1 MSATPSV
8 PTLPL
13 SDPSHA
19 VHWSPTNPPAQYAV
33 VFPGAPKRLTYAEL
47 LHQSSALAAGLRS
60 LGVRAG
66 DAVAIWAENRAEWIV
81 SQLAICAVG
90 AVMVPVNTHLREQ
103 DGAYVLERSDAVAIL
118 LSQRVLL
125 TRTED

>member
-1 MSATPSV
+1 MSTTLSG
-8 PTLPL
+8 PTLRF
-13 SDPSHA
+13 SDPFHA
-19 VHWSPTNPPAQYAV
+19 VQWWATNTPEQEAV
-33 VFPGAPKRLTYAEL
+33 VFPGARKRIPYAEL

-90 AVMVPVNTHLREQ
+90 AVMVPVTFGRGSSGGRQHSVSL
-103 DGAYVLERSDAVAIL
+103 
-118 LSQRVLL
+118 
-125 TRTED
+125 